1 MAEATATSIDNLNIV
16 ISADASKASR
26 SIGTLTK
33 RLTDLSAIAV
43 PVRMRLNSIAKALKN
58 ITNES
63 SGAAKKVLETA
74 TKFKDV
80 AMDAG
85 GNPVKEYAQE
95 RVKTEQSVSNTIKSV
110 LKQREKEAEAHMK
123 RVNSLLA
130 KIKKYDTLG
139 KDKTSESYR
148 SLIYDFNEATKGT
161 SMPLAIPEKEEKA
174 AKQTA
179 KLAKE
184 HKNLAAA
191 TKESA
196 TGFRKLLASVGRI
209 AFYRAIRT
217 ALKAIT
223 SAVKEG
229 LTNLYTYSQEVGTA
243 FAPAVD
249 NLRKHVLML
258 KNSFA
263 TALRPVLESLI
274 PVVIQIVDWFSK
286 LADMIAQVF
295 SIITGNVDENGRY
308 TKAVLGDLEASNE
321 EAKELKRTLLGFDEI
336 NRLEGDN
343 GNNKQASAAITQFVQ
358 ADISERAKKIADM
371 LNGIDWELIGT
382 VLGAWAALNTAKFLG
397 WKGILGTFVAV
408 SAFFGD
414 DIADAIDKAQKKI
427 DDFYDNLGSTGTST
441 GDSLIRTSR
450 SILQNGLTAV
460 SSLSKAIYA
469 LAHGDAK
476 GAQIA
481 LIDTAAAIAKGVI
494 DLGAGAINL
503 VLGVF
508 NDAVNAIALGVRWVH
523 NNVIAPI
530 GDFFVRLWKNMG
542 IELHNAWLELQQGLL
557 IACKWIVERIN
568 DLLRVVEVAIMG
580 AIDIINFL
588 FGTNLKTVNLQ
599 IDTTTF
605 DKEIEHLENM
615 ELPYIDQTVEFV
627 PRWEKDPE
635 KLNIQV
641 DTSGA
646 KAAIDDLANRAKQAV
661 MAIANV
667 GESVTRSENAAKRAN
682 SSKVSI
688 THYAS
693 GGYPDA
699 GSLFLAGERGASPEI
714 VGTFGGRTG
723 VMNSEQLSAA
733 LYNAFT
739 AALAANPQGGDIY
752 LDGEVIYRNTVRRN
766 NNAVRSTGRSA
777 LLT

>member
-371 LNGIDWELIGT
+371 LNGIDWKLIGT

-557 IACKWIVERIN
+557 IACKWIIERIN